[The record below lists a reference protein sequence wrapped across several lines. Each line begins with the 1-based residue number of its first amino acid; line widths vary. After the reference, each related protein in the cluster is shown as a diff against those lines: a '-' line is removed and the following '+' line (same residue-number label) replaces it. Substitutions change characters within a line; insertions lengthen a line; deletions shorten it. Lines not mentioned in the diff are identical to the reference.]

1 MKISVIIPIYNKIK
15 YIDTVLEQVRAQSFA
30 DFECL
35 LIDDGSTDG
44 SGAVC
49 DQFVALDDRF
59 HAFHI
64 PNGGVSHARNVGLDH
79 AKGEYMTFIDAD
91 DQIQNNYL
99 ENLWRC
105 AVANGADLVISGIQK
120 VDENGTVLQT
130 ILPCRQGI
138 CPMNALM
145 EDFAQEQLDTGIY
158 GYCVAKLF
166 PQRLVSQIRFDETL
180 ALAEDFDFYLKLY
193 AVIDSVYL
201 DHSAYYRYLQN
212 AQNSTGCAAD
222 EKIDYLAQLRIH
234 LHYRNMLQKRNAYG
248 RENRDVLE
256 QRLCDYSFFVLFHT
270 PLTLYGQRFETLYEL
285 YQGQK
290 WSLKPKRVLCKWL
303 LFCLR
308 RHWCF
313 AAKTTMWAYRNLR
326 RLGKVVKSH
335 ETDNTYCNL

>member
-105 AVANGADLVISGIQK
+105 AVASGADLVISGIQK

-212 AQNSTGCAAD
+212 AQNSTSLIAD
-222 EKIDYLAQLRIH
+222 EKIDYFAQLKIQ
-234 LHYRNMLQKRNAYG
+234 LHHRNMLRQRDAYDLN
-248 RENRDVLE
+248 NRMLLE
-256 QRLCDYSFFVLFHT
+256 RRLSDYSFFVLFHASF
-270 PLTLYGQRFETLYEL
+270 PCYMQRFEQLYIL
-285 YQGQK
+285 YKEQG
-290 WSLKPKRVLCKWL
+290 WSLAANGLLRKCLLLCL
-303 LFCLR
+303 HY
-308 RHWCF
+308 HWGLV
-313 AAKTTMWAYRNLR
+313 AKTIMCLYRNLR
-326 RLGKVVKSH
+326 GCKRGIKKLWK
-335 ETDNTYCNL
+335 